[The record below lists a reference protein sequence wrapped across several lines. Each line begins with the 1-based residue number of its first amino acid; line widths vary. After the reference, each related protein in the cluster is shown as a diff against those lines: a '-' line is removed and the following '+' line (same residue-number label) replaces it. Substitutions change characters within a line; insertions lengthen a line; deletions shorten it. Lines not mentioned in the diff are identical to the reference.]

1 MRTISGCD
9 IIFNVLDLKSKQKVI
24 SSLYDSLNKDGY
36 LFIGYSESLHGI
48 SKAFKLMHLTKAMAY
63 KKE

>member
-1 MRTISGCD
+1 MNSKKQVIA
-9 IIFNVLDLKSKQKVI
+9 DLYNGLSRG
-24 SSLYDSLNKDGY
+24 GY

-48 SKAFKLMHLTKAMAY
+48 TKAFKLVHYPKTLAY